1 MQLLTV
7 AGDSDTFIFVDLDR
21 QARVKWMSNAMTEEQ
36 AREVL
41 EEGHSREQVD
51 SFISWA
57 REHYAI
63 NKISPWSSHPRRYNC
78 LRQSVSQSVARTL

>member
-7 AGDSDTFIFVDLDR
+7 AGDSDKFIFVDLDR

-41 EEGHSREQVD
+41 EEGHSLEEID
-51 SFISWA
+51 GFISWA
-57 REHYAI
+57 REHYA
-63 NKISPWSSHPRRYNC
+63 
-78 LRQSVSQSVARTL
+78 